1 MATVRRKESTDESVV
16 VIDGTRLCIRSSPA
30 SRRILVIFLAFVIG
44 LSGLAL
50 GVGGVVLGTAAG
62 ITIGLLV
69 TRKPIWVLDRAS
81 DAVLDFRNQ
90 RVGQVTWVQ
99 QIKVKGEMRAKESR
113 LVHYVALV
121 GPGSQIKIGRW
132 TPKKVGPIVAALA
145 AYLNVPVVQKGEP
158 MPGTVAEA
166 VAKAAR

>member
-1 MATVRRKESTDESVV
+1 VATVRRKESTNESVG
-16 VIDGTRLCIRSSPA
+16 VIEGTRFCLRAPTA
-30 SRRILVIFLAFVIG
+30 SRV
-44 LSGLAL
+44 GLAL
-50 GVGGVVLGTAAG
+50 FMTLFMGGMGLIFGPVGAVLGTAAG
-62 ITIGLLV
+62 LTISLMP
-69 TRKPIWVLDRAS
+69 TRKPIWVLDRAN
-81 DAVLDFRNQ
+81 DAILDFRGQ

-132 TPKKVGPIVAALA
+132 TPQNVGPIVAALA

-158 MPGTVAEA
+158 MSGTA
-166 VAKAAR
+166 VAPAVTH